1 MVYNMK
7 YKNSEIKFKEI
18 VGIFNC
24 EDMTVEVD
32 DQIIYLGEDLK
43 DYDGCN
49 ISIKLQKEI

>member
-1 MVYNMK
+1 MK

-24 EDMTVEVD
+24 EDLTVEVD
-32 DQIIYLGEDLK
+32 DQIIYLDEDLK